1 MPFVCVLLCS
11 GFASILLVSSTTSC
25 LAHIACSS
33 AGKPLPSHA
42 LPELAVAKQQSIN
55 TLTLVSLPH
64 PSSIACQVGE
74 KTSYGGL
81 SDEDR
86 IFTNVYGNGSWRLKD
101 AEKRV
106 SDSNQPTTAGLQS

>member
-1 MPFVCVLLCS
+1 MPFVLCACVL
-11 GFASILLVSSTTSC
+11 GFGSILLVSSTTSC

-42 LPELAVAKQQSIN
+42 LPELAVATITHHHIN
-55 TLTLVSLPH
+55 ARLT
-64 PSSIACQVGE
+64 PSPPSIACQVGE

-106 SDSNQPTTAGLQS
+106 SDSNQPTTSGLQS